1 MSSVN
6 GFVDIDYVEDL
17 DRRRFQTSYVYTILK
32 NVIKCKET
40 LQHIVVLSTIE
51 SKYITLIASIKEA
64 L

>member
-17 DRRRFQTSYVYTILK
+17 DRRRFQTSYVYIILK
-32 NVIKCKET
+32 NAIRWKET
-40 LQHIVVLSTIE
+40 LQHIVLSTIE